1 MNTIKYIFVALFA
14 CSFAAAQAQGLQG
27 IVVERYYQANAADV
41 SDATA
46 EGAIVPLTTSSVTYR
61 VYVDMAAGYKF
72 SQIYGSPTHTMS
84 VSSTANFYNDPNWG
98 VSLDPGTVSTTN
110 IRKNTGM
117 IDSWF
122 TTGGTAV
129 GKVGVRK
136 TDDTDGSLGN
146 AQSILANNPGACFG
160 SPINGSGAK
169 DGMINAVANSYLEP
183 NSLGLGSALDVLD
196 QTAGNTITI
205 TDGAIAALGGVVG
218 ATADNLVLIGQFTT
232 TGSLSFALNVQLINI
247 ATGTAENYVASNPV
261 GGELTSASLTQT
273 VAPTC
278 PVVGTTD
285 TPDGATL
292 VYSSTNSYYPNCYP
306 ISGTT
311 VGATDSPESASGTGP
326 DRWYRFV
333 ALSSGVS
340 ITLTSAGND
349 DIIELFQKVGSNY
362 VLMSGGTENSGVGN
376 GDFERLNYSGLT
388 PGTTYYVSVGAAS
401 GSTGGAFSLCIQHL
415 MPGACA
421 YTEPAAGFN
430 LCSAFKSIYRGSQS
444 QGVSY
449 AFNFEGVGGGASGT
463 TSLSGTNGLITLSN
477 PTLALRYGGIYDVT
491 IDVSY
496 TLQDSQAASEVVTVN
511 GSATGNCNDVN
522 IAAQPGVEV
531 RSSQRC
537 PATLLRSTFLN
548 AARVSGAT
556 SICGATSYT
565 FEFTPVVSCADGT
578 SAGLATEFST
588 TSSSPYLQLGVLP
601 NLGNA
606 GAWDVRVRPNFAY
619 GNGVYGP
626 VQRILVSGTAAS
638 ELAQGE
644 EVSELMDKS
653 EEAFQTSSIYPNP
666 NAGNMIAVNFTDLTS
681 NQVQVRVLDAMG
693 REIFRSAYG
702 VEGSLNQII
711 TFDQTLA
718 AGLYMVEMTDGTNIV
733 SERMIVKN

>member
-1 MNTIKYIFVALFA
+1 
-14 CSFAAAQAQGLQG
+14 
-27 IVVERYYQANAADV
+27 
-41 SDATA
+41 
-46 EGAIVPLTTSSVTYR
+46 
-61 VYVDMAAGYKF
+61 
-72 SQIYGSPTHTMS
+72 
-84 VSSTANFYNDPNWG
+84 
-98 VSLDPGTVSTTN
+98 
-110 IRKNTGM
+110 
-117 IDSWF
+117 
-122 TTGGTAV
+122 
-129 GKVGVRK
+129 
-136 TDDTDGSLGN
+136 
-146 AQSILANNPGACFG
+146 
-160 SPINGSGAK
+160 
-169 DGMINAVANSYLEP
+169 
-183 NSLGLGSALDVLD
+183 
-196 QTAGNTITI
+196 
-205 TDGAIAALGGVVG
+205 
-218 ATADNLVLIGQFTT
+218 
-232 TGSLSFALNVQLINI
+232 
-247 ATGTAENYVASNPV
+247 
-261 GGELTSASLTQT
+261 
-273 VAPTC
+273 
-278 PVVGTTD
+278 
-285 TPDGATL
+285 
-292 VYSSTNSYYPNCYP
+292 
-306 ISGTT
+306 
-311 VGATDSPESASGTGP
+311 
-326 DRWYRFV
+326 
-333 ALSSGVS
+333 
-340 ITLTSAGND
+340 
-349 DIIELFQKVGSNY
+349 
-362 VLMSGGTENSGVGN
+362 
-376 GDFERLNYSGLT
+376 
-388 PGTTYYVSVGAAS
+388 
-401 GSTGGAFSLCIQHL
+401 

-430 LCSAFKSIYRGSQS
+430 LCSAFKSIFRGSPS
-444 QGVSY
+444 QGVTY

-463 TSLSGTNGLITLSN
+463 TSVSGTNGLITLSN

-491 IDVSY
+491 VNVSY
-496 TLQDSQAASEVVTVN
+496 SLQDSQSASEIITVN

-522 IAAQPGVEV
+522 IAAQPSVEV

-537 PATLLRSTFLN
+537 PANLLRSTFLN
-548 AARVSGAT
+548 AVRVSGAT

-606 GAWDVRVRPNFAY
+606 GAWNVRVRPNFAY